1 MFKFG
6 RLNYSTMGGKLKG
19 FAGVNTS
26 SLDNPFCTHMTK
38 NPKSVCAKCY
48 SIRMLESYR
57 ANCRPAFQKNAEI
70 LANDLLYEEEIKP
83 CKKEKIALRF
93 SAHGEL
99 YNLCHLYN
107 CFQIAK
113 VNSDKICTLFTK
125 RIDLL
130 KQTNKSEIPDNMII
144 VYSNPLIDNPLSE
157 DYIKEL
163 ELICHINKVFNVF
176 TKKYSMD
183 KGISINC
190 SGKKCK
196 DCMVCYSQNNI
207 NVINELVK

>member
-6 RLNYSTMGGKLKG
+6 RLNYSTMGGKLQG
-19 FAGVNTS
+19 IAGVNTS
-26 SLDNPFCTHMTK
+26 ALDNPFCAHMTK

-57 ANCRPAFQKNAEI
+57 KNCRAAFQKNAEI

-83 CKKEKIALRF
+83 CKKDKTAIRF

-130 KQTNKSEIPDNMII
+130 KQTTKSEIPDNMII

-176 TKKYSMD
+176 TKDYAMNN
-183 KGISINC
+183 GISINC
-190 SGKKCK
+190 GSKKCK
-196 DCMVCYSQNNI
+196 DCMVCYSHNNI